1 MASVTA
7 DRPPVEGEPT
17 GLKANAI
24 GFVDALVIGLAST
37 APAYSLAAVMGT
49 LAVARERAHAEGVEA
64 EVELVPERPAAAIL
78 GAAARHAARLIVI
91 GAHGESP
98 LRGAILG
105 STPRLLH
112 LSDRPVLVVP
122 TGKEPRDDG

>member
-49 LAVARERAHAEGVEA
+49 LAVARERARAEGVEA
-64 EVELVPERPAAAIL
+64 EVELVLERPAAAIL
-78 GAAARHAARLIVI
+78 G
-91 GAHGESP
+91 
-98 LRGAILG
+98 
-105 STPRLLH
+105 STPHRLLH